1 MIHGWLPHESARV
14 HISKVV
20 LSLTPK
26 PWCHL
31 GERQVLDQP
40 TGRAMDRQFDLL
52 LHEDLFATHTPIT
65 HGDSF
70 DLDVVEPYPPIAAV
84 PLPCGRGP

>member
-1 MIHGWLPHESARV
+1 MIHGWSPHESARA
-14 HISKVV
+14 HTSKVV

-40 TGRAMDRQFDLL
+40 TERAMDRQFDLL
-52 LHEDLFATHTPIT
+52 RHADLFATHTPT
-65 HGDSF
+65 ARGDSF
-70 DLDVVEPYPPIAAV
+70 DLDAVRPYPPIAAV
-84 PLPCGRGP
+84 ALP